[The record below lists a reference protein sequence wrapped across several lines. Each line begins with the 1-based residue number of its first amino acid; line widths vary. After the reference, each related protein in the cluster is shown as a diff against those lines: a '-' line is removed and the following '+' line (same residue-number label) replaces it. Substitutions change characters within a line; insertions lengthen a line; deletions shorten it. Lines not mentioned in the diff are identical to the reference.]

1 MENAESQTV
10 NVKTS
15 TPKKFR
21 WDNKMIEKLIDSL
34 KEYKDTM
41 LYNNLDF
48 DSDRTAQY
56 KQLRVMMAK
65 FYEKR

>member
-41 LYNNLDF
+41 LITTWISIQIELLSINNF
-48 DSDRTAQY
+48 ES
-56 KQLRVMMAK
+56 
-65 FYEKR
+65 